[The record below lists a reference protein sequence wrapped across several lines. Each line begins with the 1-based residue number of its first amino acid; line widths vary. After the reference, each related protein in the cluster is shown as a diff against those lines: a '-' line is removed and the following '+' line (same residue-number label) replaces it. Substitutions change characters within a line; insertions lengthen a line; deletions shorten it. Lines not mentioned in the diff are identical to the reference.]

1 MKKINIKSFFL
12 FLTVIALVFTLASCG
27 ADCVHVD
34 ENADCVCEIC
44 EGSYHVDSDDD
55 DKSCDKCGT
64 SVWIETFSTKFES
77 FVGVNP
83 FTMVFAWIN
92 LVILYFILK
101 KLAFKPIK
109 NMIDSRQQEIDD
121 MYSGAEAAQRDADAA
136 KTEYEAKLQ
145 AANEE
150 SEEILKRAVRRA
162 QLREEEIL
170 RDADAKA
177 QRVLERAEEE
187 IELEKKRAIN
197 EVKDEVSGIAIEI
210 ASAVISRDVDKR
222 EHEAMIDDF
231 IKNMGN
237 AK

>member
-1 MKKINIKSFFL
+1 MKKTNIKAFFL
-12 FLTVIALVFTLASCG
+12 FLTVIALVLSLASCG
-27 ADCVHVD
+27 ADCAHVD

-44 EGSYHVDSDDD
+44 EGSYHVDSDG
-55 DKSCDKCGT
+55 DKACDKCGT
-64 SVWIETFSTKFES
+64 SVWIEVFSTKFES

-109 NMIDSRQQEIDD
+109 NMIDSRQKEIDD

-136 KTEYEAKLQ
+136 KVEYEAKLA

-170 RDADAKA
+170 GEADKKA

-187 IELEKKRAIN
+187 IALEKKRAIN
-197 EVKDEVSGIAIEI
+197 EVKDEVSGMAIEI
-210 ASAVISRDVDKR
+210 ASAVIERDVDKR

-237 AK
+237 EK

>member
-1 MKKINIKSFFL
+1 MKRTNIKSFFL
-12 FLTVIALVFTLASCG
+12 FLTVIAIVLSLSSCG
-27 ADCVHVD
+27 ADCAHVD
-34 ENADCVCEIC
+34 ENADCVCDVC
-44 EGSYHVDSDDD
+44 EGSFHVDSDDD
-55 DKSCDKCGT
+55 DKACDKCGT

-109 NMIDSRQQEIDD
+109 NMIDSRQKEIDD

-136 KTEYEAKLQ
+136 KVEYEAKLA

-170 RDADAKA
+170 HEADEKA
-177 QRVLERAEEE
+177 QRVLERAEEQ

-197 EVKDEVSGIAIEI
+197 EVKDEVSGMAIEI
-210 ASAVISRDVDKR
+210 ASAVIERDVDKS
-222 EHEAMIDDF
+222 EHEAMIDNF
-231 IKNMGN
+231 IKNIGN
-237 AK
+237 EK

>member
-1 MKKINIKSFFL
+1 MKKTNIKAFFL
-12 FLTVIALVFTLASCG
+12 FLTVIALVLSLASCG
-27 ADCVHVD
+27 ADCAHVD
-34 ENADCVCEIC
+34 EDADCVCELC
-44 EGSYHVDSDDD
+44 EGGYHVDADG
-55 DKSCDKCGT
+55 DKACDKCGT
-64 SVWIETFSTKFES
+64 SVWIEVFSNKFES

-83 FTMVFAWIN
+83 FTMVFAWVN

-136 KTEYEAKLQ
+136 KVEYEAKLQ

-162 QLREEEIL
+162 QLKEEEIL
-170 RDADAKA
+170 READEKA

-210 ASAVISRDVDKR
+210 ASAVIERDVDKS

-237 AK
+237 TK